1 MKDKPKE
8 SLQEK
13 RGGNVRGMP
22 SLYKM
27 FIFLRT
33 RTRTDTEEERTDTS
47 QCKSKSSNQIL
58 SSSQEFSKYEGLIDT
73 YIVSYIY
80 IHIYT

>member
-1 MKDKPKE
+1 MKDKRKE

-13 RGGNVRGMP
+13 RGGNVRGMR

-33 RTRTDTEEERTDTS
+33 RTRTDTEEERTDRS
-47 QCKSKSSNQIL
+47 ARAKALIRFSPPHRSSPNMKV
-58 SSSQEFSKYEGLIDT
+58 FLIHT
-73 YIVSYIY
+73 
-80 IHIYT
+80 